1 MLEITSSQL
10 KEFCQTS
17 TELVAR
23 VTDVFFDIEKYK
35 NEVLSIVKE
44 HPPQKKDNESKY
56 SALGLQYA
64 DVLDQYYDSIAGV
77 FYVNE
82 HHELILNSRS
92 IKLWN
97 NWNNLG
103 ERLSELYRPIYNIGL
118 ELFRTRILV
127 ADPGHDSI
135 RHVDYDWRYH
145 IPITTN
151 EHCYLEYGNGE
162 KIHLPADGHAYV
174 VNAGFMHKFCNLGNT
189 TRYHYCGIINIKNP
203 GDGILNV
210 DPLL

>member
-44 HPPQKKDNESKY
+44 YPPQKKDNKSKY

-64 DVLDQYYDSIAGV
+64 DILDPYYDSIAGV

-82 HHELILNSRS
+82 HHELILNSKS
-92 IKLWN
+92 IKLWR

-103 ERLSELYRPIYNIGL
+103 ERLSELSRPIYDIGL

-135 RHVDYDWRYH
+135 RHIDYDWRYH

-151 EHCYLEYGNGE
+151 EQCYLEYNNGK
-162 KIHLPADGHAYV
+162 KIHLPADGHPYV
-174 VNAGFMHKFCNLGNT
+174 VNAGFIHKFCNLGNT

-203 GDGILNV
+203 GDKILNV